1 MADLDTS
8 TGERVG
14 EGSGRGLL
22 ETSIQLAERG
32 REWLSRQTFNP
43 VFVRDARAMF
53 RGRRIV
59 GLQLLYVIA
68 LLAVMGIA
76 SWILYEER
84 NVRMGGY
91 AGLAEYGRWI
101 FVGMFETQA
110 VLLMLV
116 VVAYSAGAI
125 SLEREKQTYEVLAIT
140 SLTSAEVVLGK
151 IASVSSLC
159 YLLMFT
165 SAPLAAFSLFFGGV
179 SPGEM
184 AVCYGLL
191 ALKIPFWSALGIL
204 ASIMV
209 GRSLGAQV
217 LTLMLV
223 GAENAASVMLMD
235 PFSGSVSPGLFS
247 AFAAPVVSG
256 LGVSF
261 TLLSWPVPSWL
272 LPIPYALLATAL
284 SVVGAAEMMPNYR
297 PQRSPLLRTLLL
309 ANAFFIVF
317 LIAAIV
323 AGGPGTGG
331 GLPLIGMMVLLW
343 MWAVAFVPVFCSY
356 PVEPGEQREG
366 AGWAA
371 VGPARWL
378 EREARAGGGFC
389 LLLWGVSL
397 AAALL
402 AAGLAFFSHGGRGG
416 AVPWARVGTPELIMA
431 LAIFALSII
440 AYSSWGATLA
450 MIHRARREVSLA
462 TLLIILVMNS
472 VAVVYTMGYHLMKK
486 VPSNPALVLASP
498 AASASVLLS
507 GGGMGSIWRRYTPE
521 QALIFG
527 LGYSIVLLCG
537 AYLYYRAAR
546 RRQARAHGS

>member
-1 MADLDTS
+1 VAALDTAAIAS
-8 TGERVG
+8 VPR
-14 EGSGRGLL
+14 
-22 ETSIQLAERG
+22 QLAG
-32 REWLSRQTFNP
+32 RALAWLNRQTFNP
-43 VFVRDARAMF
+43 VFVRDARSMF
-53 RGRRIV
+53 RGKRIV

-68 LLAVMGIA
+68 LMAVMGIA
-76 SWILYEER
+76 SWVLFEER
-84 NVRMGGY
+84 NVRMGGQ

-101 FVGMFETQA
+101 FVGMFETQV

-125 SLEREKQTYEVLAIT
+125 SLEREKQTYEALAIT

-151 IASVSSLC
+151 IGSITSLC

-191 ALKIPFWSALGIL
+191 ALKIPFWAALGIL
-204 ASIMV
+204 ASILV

-223 GAENAASVMLMD
+223 GAENAISVLLMD
-235 PFSGSVSPGLFS
+235 PFAGGASPGLFS
-247 AFAAPVVSG
+247 PFVAPILSAAP
-256 LGVSF
+256 LSF
-261 TLLSWPVPSWL
+261 RLLNWAVPSWL
-272 LPIPYALLATAL
+272 LPIPYAALATAL
-284 SVVGAAEMMPNYR
+284 IVVGAAEAMPNYR

-309 ANAFFIVF
+309 GVAFFMVF
-317 LIAAIV
+317 LIAAIM
-323 AGGPGTGG
+323 AGGHPGAAG
-331 GLPLIGMMVLLW
+331 GLPLTATMVLLW

-356 PVEPGEQREG
+356 PVEPGEQAEG
-366 AGWAA
+366 AGWGV

-378 EREARAGGGFC
+378 ERDARAGGGFC
-389 LLLWGVSL
+389 LLLWGASL
-397 AAALL
+397 AGALL
-402 AAGLAFFSHGGRGG
+402 AAELAFVSYGIHRR
-416 AVPWARVGTPELIMA
+416 AVPWVQVGTPELIVA
-431 LAIFALSII
+431 FAIFALSII
-440 AYSSWGATLA
+440 AYSAWGATLA
-450 MIHRARREVSLA
+450 MVHRARREVSLA

-472 VAVVYTMGYHLMKK
+472 VATVYTMGYHLMRK

-498 AASASVLLS
+498 PASASVLLS
-507 GGGMGSIWRRYTPE
+507 EAGPSSIWRRYAPE
-521 QALIFG
+521 QALIYG

-546 RRQARAHGS
+546 RRQVRADGG